1 MKDVAANANADLPL
15 KQKIAAAVTSLK
27 KKDQELD
34 AAYQAIVAASEK
46 LDEYI
51 RLKKADQAAIDSL
64 VQSLGLNNQK
74 ITDIVDAM
82 IALTQDLTQTF
93 GKAQP

>member
-1 MKDVAANANADLPL
+1 VKDVAANANADLPL

-34 AAYQAIVAASEK
+34 TAYQAIVAASEK

-74 ITDIVDAM
+74 ITDIVNAM

-93 GKAQP
+93 VKAQP